1 MLLTPDGQVPG
12 RSMMPI
18 IAQALARA
26 EMQPWR
32 PQGQQVAAGGHQH
45 QGKVVV
51 GRPKQW
57 VTAKLNSLGM

>member
-32 PQGQQVAAGGHQH
+32 PQGQQVAAGDHQH
-45 QGKVVV
+45 QGKVVD

-57 VTAKLNSLGM
+57 APARPNSLGM

>member
-32 PQGQQVAAGGHQH
+32 PQGQQVATNIREKLWMEGQNSGHLQD
-45 QGKVVV
+45 
-51 GRPKQW
+51 
-57 VTAKLNSLGM
+57 